1 MGDRAARAAT
11 MVSMTAPRLDEP
23 NPSFRVSRRRQRL
36 RALKQV
42 PVLPSLITLG
52 NLFFGFLAMFKIVD
66 GVQIGIAAGDGSFV
80 ATPVVL
86 GHFES
91 AAILIFLAMVF
102 DALDG
107 GVARLT
113 NQATP
118 FGAQLDS
125 MADMVTFGAAPA
137 FMCKLII
144 DAHAGVDGLLPPH
157 PKLYYGAA
165 AIYVLCAALRL
176 ARFNVETGQEE
187 EDHREFKGLPSPA
200 AAAVVCAMVAF
211 YCTRA
216 PLGLSG
222 EPTLSG
228 YLLPEATFDWLV
240 RIMPAVLVVLGLL
253 MVSRLPFPHL
263 TYALMRGGRSFP
275 FLATTVVFLGVAAVE
290 WQFALLVMVSAY
302 LVSGFGLGIYRLVT
316 TGSLGTSDE
325 EDDVDP
331 SPN

>member
-1 MGDRAARAAT
+1 MR
-11 MVSMTAPRLDEP
+11 P
-23 NPSFRVSRRRQRL
+23 SRRRRRRL

-66 GVQIGIAAGDGSFV
+66 AVRIGTAAGDGTFV
-80 ATPVVL
+80 ANAEVIGL
-86 GHFES
+86 FES
-91 AAILIFLAMVF
+91 AVVLVFLAMVF

-137 FMCKLII
+137 VVCKLII
-144 DAHAGVDGLLPPH
+144 DAHAGPEGLLPAH

-165 AIYVLCAALRL
+165 AIYVLCAAMRL

-187 EDHREFKGLPSPA
+187 EDHREFKGLPTPA
-200 AAAVVCAMVAF
+200 AAAVICAMIAF
-211 YCTRA
+211 YCTRPVA
-216 PLGLSG
+216 GAMPG
-222 EPTLSG
+222 EPTLSS
-228 YLLPEATFDWLV
+228 YLLPEEAFDWMV
-240 RIMPAVLVVLGLL
+240 RLMPAVLVVLGLL

-263 TYALMRGGRSFP
+263 TYILLNRGRSFP
-275 FLATTVVFLGVAAVE
+275 FLASTVVFLGVAAIE
-290 WQFALLVMVSAY
+290 WQFALIVMVTAY
-302 LVSGFGLGIYRLVT
+302 LISGFVFGIYRLATV
-316 TGSLGTSDE
+316 GSLGLP
-325 EDDVDP
+325 EDDDDDDLEP
-331 SPN
+331 SLN